1 MRVDQSDP
9 GPTPARG
16 RGLLPLQ
23 PPPHLGPEHQRPEEM
38 VHDLCLQLQ
47 VSAGIRV
54 SGLNNQKNIV
64 RNNNP
69 VFSHHHPQYHPL
81 EKVDNQAILDCSNK
95 VSSVDKDYFNP
106 ENDFSVKDKIN
117 P

>member
-23 PPPHLGPEHQRPEEM
+23 PPPHLGPEHERPEEM

-47 VSAGIRV
+47 VS
-54 SGLNNQKNIV
+54 
-64 RNNNP
+64 P
-69 VFSHHHPQYHPL
+69 VFSTTIGPAPTR
-81 EKVDNQAILDCSNK
+81 VDSHWLRASECCLRQQSCAIKNQLASKAPSLGLG
-95 VSSVDKDYFNP
+95 P
-106 ENDFSVKDKIN
+106 
-117 P
+117 

>member
-23 PPPHLGPEHQRPEEM
+23 PPPHLGPEHERPEEM

-47 VSAGIRV
+47 VSIRGGAV
-54 SGLNNQKNIV
+54 
-64 RNNNP
+64 
-69 VFSHHHPQYHPL
+69 
-81 EKVDNQAILDCSNK
+81 
-95 VSSVDKDYFNP
+95 
-106 ENDFSVKDKIN
+106 
-117 P
+117 